1 MTEQAWLCHIE
12 EYFTEPSSSQSD
24 ANSSMETILH
34 SQWAALVDSI
44 HSKLTIQDQRIV
56 VSTLAYFIYDLMTEK
71 VKDYKES
78 FASAVSVSDGPNLP
92 DVEYIFLRL
101 N

>member
-1 MTEQAWLCHIE
+1 
-12 EYFTEPSSSQSD
+12 
-24 ANSSMETILH
+24 METSLLFL
-34 SQWAALVDSI
+34 WAALVDSI
-44 HSKLTIQDQRIV
+44 HSKPTIQDQRIV

-78 FASAVSVSDGPNLP
+78 FASAVSVDDGPNLP

>member
-1 MTEQAWLCHIE
+1 M
-12 EYFTEPSSSQSD
+12 
-24 ANSSMETILH
+24 
-34 SQWAALVDSI
+34 
-44 HSKLTIQDQRIV
+44 
-56 VSTLAYFIYDLMTEK
+56 STLVYFIYDLMTEK

-78 FASAVSVSDGPNLP
+78 FASAVSVNDGPNLP